1 MVTPIKVKIWVEGK
15 KSLPQ
20 ISLKGR
26 LGFEDNIQDNILNL
40 EVLFFFKE
48 DTVYLY
54 KVINASRGTG
64 SNLTNFPIVPGVF
77 SAV

>member
-40 EVLFFFKE
+40 EVPFFF
-48 DTVYLY
+48 
-54 KVINASRGTG
+54 
-64 SNLTNFPIVPGVF
+64 
-77 SAV
+77 